1 MRGYNLIAVF
11 NETEDK
17 LLMCKRKK
25 NPYKGLANFVG
36 GKIEKE
42 EKGMDAA
49 YLELQEKTAI
59 TREDIALSHIMDF
72 TYYQENFFIEVY
84 AGSLNKEVEIDGD
97 ENLLFWSNLDE
108 NFFDESKYAGNGN
121 IGHILKVIEVA
132 KKSSRNET

>member
-36 GKIEKE
+36 GKIEKD
-42 EKGMDAA
+42 EKGIDAA
-49 YLELQEKTAI
+49 YRELQEETAI
-59 TREDIALSHIMDF
+59 TREDIQLSHVMDF

-84 AGSLNKEVEIDGD
+84 AGSLNKEVEIYGD
-97 ENLLFWSNLDE
+97 ENQLFWLNLDE

-132 KKSSRNET
+132 KK